1 LSFLK
6 SIFIFAASYAGK
18 KIVEFSE
25 DFLTIQCKAE
35 NLLMKSF
42 FSLGTFEGRIC
53 WADGNLWLQISV
65 TMQRKKLNPPK
76 LIQQSLTNL
85 VKLLLLLS
93 L

>member
-1 LSFLK
+1 
-6 SIFIFAASYAGK
+6 
-18 KIVEFSE
+18 
-25 DFLTIQCKAE
+25 
-35 NLLMKSF
+35 MKSF